1 MPALETWT
9 VATRR
14 SRLALA
20 QTQLVVDALATAHPH
35 VRIEVLPLSTRGDRV
50 LDKPLA
56 DVGGKALFL
65 RDLEAVLLDGRADFA
80 VHSAKDVPAVLPEG
94 LELAAFPKR
103 EDPRDIFITECGS
116 PFRGLPPGAR
126 VGTSSPRRAAQLL
139 RLRSDLQVP
148 SIRGNVETR
157 LAKLAAG
164 DFDAIILA
172 VAGLKRLGIENV
184 KGEILS
190 PPDFLPAAGQG
201 ALAIEVAD
209 PAKWTPRLAV
219 LNDSAT
225 ELAVRAER
233 EVVRRLAADCHSPVA
248 VYGEV
253 VGDTLTLTARVLSP
267 DGRRIAEAKQT
278 APAADWRNLAATL
291 SASLRTRGAA
301 NLLARAGRE

>member
-20 QTQLVVDALATAHPH
+20 QTQLVVDALATAYPH
-35 VRIEVLPLSTRGDRV
+35 VRIEVLPLSTRGDRI
-50 LDKPLA
+50 LKPLA

-65 RDLEAVLLDGRADFA
+65 RELEAALLDGRADFA
-80 VHSAKDVPAVLPEG
+80 VHSAKDVPAVLPKG

-103 EDPRDIFITECGS
+103 EDPRDIFITGRGL
-116 PFRGLPPGAR
+116 PFRGLPPAAR

-139 RLRSDLQVP
+139 RLRGDLQVP

-172 VAGLKRLGIENV
+172 VAGLKRLGIEDV

-201 ALAIEVAD
+201 ALAIEVAA
-209 PAKWTPRLAV
+209 PAKWAARLAV

-233 EVVRRLAADCHSPVA
+233 EVVRRLDADCHSPVA

-253 VGDTLTLTARVLSP
+253 VNDTLTLTARVLSP
-267 DGRRIAEAKQT
+267 DGRRIAEAEQI
-278 APAADWRNLAATL
+278 ALAAAWPSIAAAL

-301 NLLARAGRE
+301 NLLAKS

>member
-20 QTQLVVDALATAHPH
+20 QTQLVVDALVAAYPH
-35 VRIEVLPLSTRGDRV
+35 VRIEILPLSTRGDRV

-65 RDLEAVLLDGRADFA
+65 RELEAALLDGRADFA
-80 VHSAKDVPAVLPEG
+80 VHSAKDVPAVLPKG
-94 LELAAFPKR
+94 LELVAFPKR
-103 EDPRDIFITECGS
+103 EDPRDILITESGL
-116 PFRGLPPGAR
+116 PFRDFPSAAR

-139 RLRSDLQVP
+139 RLRSDLDIV

-184 KGEILS
+184 KGEIFA

-209 PAKWTPRLAV
+209 PAKWTARLAV
-219 LNDSAT
+219 LNDEAT
-225 ELAVRAER
+225 AVAVRAER
-233 EVVRRLAADCHSPVA
+233 EVIRRLDADCHSPVA
-248 VYGEV
+248 VFGKV
-253 VGDTLTLTARVLSP
+253 VNDTLTLTARVLSP
-267 DGRRIAEAKQT
+267 DGRRIAEAKQSG
-278 APAADWRNLAATL
+278 PAADWPSLSAAL
-291 SASLRTRGAA
+291 SASLRTHGAA
-301 NLLARAGRE
+301 NLLATQ